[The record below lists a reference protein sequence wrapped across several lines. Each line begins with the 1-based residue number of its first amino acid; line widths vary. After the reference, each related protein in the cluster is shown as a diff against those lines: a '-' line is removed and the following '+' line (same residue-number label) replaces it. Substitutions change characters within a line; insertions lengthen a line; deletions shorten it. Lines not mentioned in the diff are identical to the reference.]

1 MGREGAVRTYTC
13 SRKRG
18 GIVGW
23 VSSHR
28 HRRHEKFRLRD
39 YKWGDAADPSPLL
52 SFPFSPSA
60 RQTDR
65 KKGEGREDR
74 LSWGRG
80 GARTYNLH
88 LSFPALSPFCEGA
101 QICPKRKGEK
111 ERKGKERPKGKNC
124 IGVDTERLVI
134 AISFVLREG
143 GEESAPPL
151 FLLCTHLR
159 EALDRTSRCF
169 FLRPPE
175 GRRLTPGLAQT
186 A

>member
-1 MGREGAVRTYTC
+1 M
-13 SRKRG
+13 
-18 GIVGW
+18 GW
-23 VSSHR
+23 VSFPSSSPTR
-28 HRRHEKFRLRD
+28 KIPPPRLQMGGR
-39 YKWGDAADPSPLL
+39 GRPVS
-52 SFPFSPSA
+52 SSFFPFSPSA

-88 LSFPALSPFCEGA
+88 LSFPALSPFCERA

-134 AISFVLREG
+134 AISFLLREG
-143 GEESAPPL
+143 GKKVRS
-151 FLLCTHLR
+151 
-159 EALDRTSRCF
+159 TSLAAVHVPTRGLGSDLSVF